1 MHFFNALRTAL
12 ALAALTI
19 SVHPLIGHDGGGG
32 CRVIRRRQL
41 QPLDG
46 NTQSSPSLSTS
57 DG

>member
-19 SVHPLIGHDGGGG
+19 SVHPSIGHDGGGG

-41 QPLDG
+41 QPR
-46 NTQSSPSLSTS
+46 
-57 DG
+57 